1 MNPIDRTVES
11 ISSSLRKAV
20 REVQFLPPFARNR
33 QFQMWATAI
42 FLSLIVAYLLTP
54 SVHFIPPSY
63 KLGSIAA
70 RDIRAD
76 RDFFVEDKAATELKR
91 MEAVNSLPAIYDLDM
106 DMPDRQRLQIERAF
120 SAMEGAIR
128 SIDRTAL
135 SVGVLTVKDL
145 GDIGRGRKEME
156 QILGISIPEQ
166 EFQILLKYRFSADL
180 AGKVVR
186 LLTSVYRTEW
196 ITNVSFLTR
205 DTRNGIIVRDLKTQ
219 QEERLS
225 DLSPIWHIRDAENL
239 VRRKASLVLKDER
252 EDIRRAATGLI
263 ARLIQPNLI
272 LNQPATEKE
281 RKTAIDTVKPVL
293 YQVQKGE
300 VITREGQKITTS
312 DLEKITALYKIESD
326 SVTEKIAMYTGM
338 LLLTMFFALT
348 LYTVARRWLRK
359 PHQENADR
367 IFLSLTILLHFL
379 LIKAGIFVAG
389 AVNRAFPFI
398 PTEAVYYA
406 IPFAFGPMLVA
417 FLIMR
422 KLSLL
427 FAVFTSVLASFL
439 FDSLISMTFYALLG
453 SIVGSYYIAH
463 CRQRSSFLRA
473 GFLLGIVNVAI
484 ILCLGLLQ
492 GSLSDMAILAKLAM
506 GFLGGLLSGILVAGI
521 SPLFESVF
529 PYTTDIK
536 LLELA
541 NLNQP
546 IFQRM
551 IIEAP
556 GTYHHS
562 VVLGSM
568 VEAAAESIGANSLL
582 AKVGAYYHDIG
593 KLTKPLY
600 FIENQRD
607 GENRHEK
614 LSPRMSARV
623 ITAHVKDGCELAAQA
638 GLNQDVLNIIREHH
652 GTSLVTY
659 FYEKARKDKD
669 PSIRALPESDFRYPG
684 PKPQSRESGLVLLG
698 DVMEASSRTLT
709 NPTPARI
716 RNFVQERIERVVADG
731 QLDSC
736 ALTLMDLNM
745 IAESFTRIL
754 TGMFH
759 HRIDYP
765 APPARETNGRKESS
779 TSNGQNGYLDRKPT
793 EKGKDRPASGA
804 ERAA

>member
-1 MNPIDRTVES
+1 MNPIDRTVERVTAW
-11 ISSSLRKAV
+11 LRQANRRV
-20 REVQFLPPFARNR
+20 ELLPPFARSSR
-33 QFQMWATAI
+33 FQMWSTAV
-42 FLSLIVAYLLTP
+42 LLALVVAYLLTP
-54 SVHFIPPSY
+54 SLHFIPPSF
-63 KLGSIAA
+63 KPGSIAP

-76 RDFFVEDKAATELKR
+76 RDFFVEDRAATELKR
-91 MEAVNSLPAIYDLDM
+91 MEAANAVPSIFDM
-106 DMPDRQRLQIERAF
+106 DPEAAERQRILVSRAF
-120 SAMEGAIR
+120 SAMEESIR
-128 SIDRTAL
+128 GVDRTAL
-135 SVGVLTVKDL
+135 TVGVLTVKDL
-145 GDIGRGRKEME
+145 ADIGRGRREME
-156 QILGISIPEQ
+156 KILGVPIPEAD
-166 EFQILLKYRFSADL
+166 FQYFLKQRFSTETA
-180 AGKVVR
+180 AKVTK
-186 LLTSVYRTEW
+186 LIAAVYQAEW
-196 ITNVSFLTR
+196 ITNVTFLTT
-205 DTRNGIIVRDLKTQ
+205 DLKNGIIIRDPRTQ
-219 QEERLS
+219 RRERLT
-225 DLSPIWHIRDAENL
+225 DLTAVWNVQDAANL
-239 VRRKASLVLKDER
+239 VRKKAASFLREEREDLRRASASLVVR
-252 EDIRRAATGLI
+252 M
-263 ARLIQPNLI
+263 IQPNVTM
-272 LNQPATEKE
+272 NQQATEKE
-281 RKTAIDTVKPVL
+281 RQLAAEGAKPVL
-293 YQVQKGE
+293 YQVQRGE
-300 VITREGQKITTS
+300 VIAREGQKITPS
-312 DLEKITALYKIESD
+312 DLEKIAALYKLDGERSY
-326 SVTEKIAMYTGM
+326 EKFAVFAGM
-338 LLLTMFFALT
+338 FLLVLFFSLT
-348 LYTVARRWLRK
+348 LYIVARRWLQK
-359 PHQENADR
+359 PERENADR
-367 IFLSLTILLHFL
+367 IFLSVTILLQFL
-379 LIKAGIFVAG
+379 LVKAGIFVAG
-389 AVNRAFPFI
+389 AVNRAFPFL
-398 PTEAVYYA
+398 PVEAAYFA

-427 FAVFTSVLASFL
+427 FALYASLLCAFL
-439 FDSLISMTFYALLG
+439 FDNQVFMTLYALQG
-453 SIVGSYYIAH
+453 SIVASYYIAH

-473 GFLLGIVNVAI
+473 GLLLGIANIAVIVCI
-484 ILCLGLLQ
+484 GLMD
-492 GSLSDMAILAKLAM
+492 GSLWSLDILLKMAM
-506 GFLGGLLSGILVAGI
+506 GFTGGLLAGIFVAGV
-521 SPLFESVF
+521 SPLFESAF

-623 ITAHVKDGCELAAQA
+623 ITAHIKDGYDLAVRA

-659 FYEKARKDKD
+659 FFEKARKAKD

-684 PKPQSRESGLVLLG
+684 PRPQSRESGLVLLG

-716 RNFVQERIERVVADG
+716 RNFVQERIKRVVDDG
-731 QLDSC
+731 QLDEC
-736 ALTLMDLNM
+736 ALTLQDLNR

-754 TGMFH
+754 TGIFH

-765 APPARETNGRKESS
+765 APPARETNGRKEPAP
-779 TSNGQNGYLDRKPT
+779 NGNPNRKPA
-793 EKGKDRPASGA
+793 EKAKD
-804 ERAA
+804 

>member
-1 MNPIDRTVES
+1 MNPIDRTLERITSWFRKS
-11 ISSSLRKAV
+11 IRDV
-20 REVQFLPPFARNR
+20 DFLPPFARNR
-33 QFQMWATAI
+33 QFQMWTTAI
-42 FLSLIVAYLLTP
+42 LLSIIVAYLLTP
-54 SVHFIPPSY
+54 SVHFIPPNY
-63 KLGSIAA
+63 KLGSIAT

-91 MEAVNSLPAIYDLDM
+91 MEAANAVPAIYDLDV
-106 DMPDRQRLQIERAF
+106 DVPERQRLQIARAF
-120 SAMEGAIR
+120 SAMEGTVR
-128 SIDRTAL
+128 GIDRTAL

-145 GDIGRGRKEME
+145 ADIARGRKELE
-156 QILGISIPEQ
+156 QILGVSIPEHD
-166 EFQILLKYRFSADL
+166 FQVFLKHRFSADTST
-180 AGKVVR
+180 KVIK
-186 LLTSVYRTEW
+186 LITSVYRTEW

-205 DTRNGIIVRDLKTQ
+205 DARNGIIIRDLKSQ
-219 QEERLS
+219 QEERLT
-225 DLSPIWHIRDAENL
+225 DLSPIWHVQDAVNL
-239 VRRKASLVLKDER
+239 ARRKASLVLKEER
-252 EDIRRAATGLI
+252 EDIRRAAITLTS
-263 ARLIQPNLI
+263 RLIQPNLI

-281 RKTAIDTVKPVL
+281 RQVALDGVKPVL

-300 VITREGQKITTS
+300 VITREGQKITPS
-312 DLEKITALYKIESD
+312 DLEKITALYKLESD
-326 SVTEKIAMYTGM
+326 SALDKIAMYAGM
-338 LLLTMFFALT
+338 LLLVMFFAFT

-359 PHQENADR
+359 PYRENADR

-379 LIKAGIFVAG
+379 LVKAGIFVAG

-427 FAVFTSVLASFL
+427 FGVFTSILAAFL
-439 FDSLISMTFYALLG
+439 FDSLISMTLYALLG

-473 GFLLGIVNVAI
+473 GFLLGVVNVGV
-484 ILCLGLLQ
+484 ILCLGLLE
-492 GSLSDMAILAKLAM
+492 GSLSDLSILAKLAM
-506 GFLGGLLSGILVAGI
+506 GFIGGLVSGIFVAGI

-600 FIENQRD
+600 FIENQRN

-614 LSPRMSARV
+614 LSPRMSSRV
-623 ITAHVKDGCELAAQA
+623 ITAHIKDGCDLAIQA
-638 GLNQDVLNIIREHH
+638 GLSRDVLNIIREHH

-716 RNFVQERIERVVADG
+716 RHFVQERIERVVADG

-736 ALTLMDLNM
+736 ALTLMDLNL
-745 IAESFTRIL
+745 ITESFTRIL

-765 APPARETNGRKESS
+765 APPAREPNGRKEPPA
-779 TSNGQNGYLDRKPT
+779 TNGHLDRKPAD
-793 EKGKDRPASGA
+793 KGKDRPASSA

>member
-1 MNPIDRTVES
+1 MNPIDRTVERIAS
-11 ISSSLRKAV
+11 WIRKAI
-20 REVQFLPPFARNR
+20 REGEFLPPFARNR
-33 QFQMWATAI
+33 QFQMWATVVL
-42 FLSLIVAYLLTP
+42 LSMLVAYLLTP
-54 SVHFIPPSY
+54 SVHFISPSY
-63 KLGSIAA
+63 KINSIAA

-76 RDFFVEDKAATELKR
+76 RDFFVEDKAATEMKR
-91 MEAVNSLPAIYDLDM
+91 LEAANTAPSIYDLDVEVAE
-106 DMPDRQRLQIERAF
+106 RQTLQITRAF
-120 SAMEGAIR
+120 STMDEAIR
-128 SIDRTAL
+128 GIDRTAL
-135 SVGVLTVKDL
+135 AVGVLTVKDL
-145 GDIGRGRKEME
+145 AEIGRGRRALE
-156 QILGISIPEQ
+156 QILGVSVPEQ
-166 EFQILLKYRFSADL
+166 DFQVLLKQRFSADT
-180 AGKVVR
+180 ATKVTR
-186 LLTSVYRTEW
+186 LITSVYRTEW

-205 DTRNGIIVRDLKTQ
+205 DNKNGIIIRDLKTQ
-219 QEERLS
+219 QQERLT
-225 DLSPIWHIRDAENL
+225 DLSAIWHVQDAENL
-239 VRRKASLVLKDER
+239 VRKKASQVLKGER
-252 EDIRRAATGLI
+252 EDLRRTAANLT
-263 ARLIQPNLI
+263 ARLIQPNLT
-272 LNQPATEKE
+272 LNHPATEKE
-281 RKTAIDTVKPVL
+281 RQLAINAIKPVL
-293 YQVQKGE
+293 FQVQKGE
-300 VITREGQKITTS
+300 VITREGQKITPS
-312 DLEKITALYKIESD
+312 DLEKISALYKLDSD
-326 SVTEKIAMYTGM
+326 SFQDKIAMFTGM
-338 LLLTMFFALT
+338 FLLVMFFSLT
-348 LYTVARRWLRK
+348 TYTVARRWLQK
-359 PHQENADR
+359 PYRENADR
-367 IFLSLTILLHFL
+367 IFLSLTVLLQFL
-379 LIKAGIFVAG
+379 LVKAGIFVAG

-427 FAVFTSVLASFL
+427 FAVFASILASFL
-439 FDSLISMTFYALLG
+439 FDSLISMTLYALLG

-473 GFLLGIVNVAI
+473 GVLLGIVNVGV
-484 ILCLGLLQ
+484 ILCLGLLE
-492 GSLSDMAILAKLAM
+492 GTLSDLSILAKLAM
-506 GFLGGLLSGILVAGI
+506 GFTGGLLSGIFVAGI

-623 ITAHVKDGCELAAQA
+623 ITAHIKDGCDLAVQA

-736 ALTLMDLNM
+736 ALTLMDLNL

-765 APPARETNGRKESS
+765 APPPRETNGRKESPA
-779 TSNGQNGYLDRKPT
+779 TNGHLDRKPS
-793 EKGKDRPASGA
+793 EKGKDRQAPGA